1 MERYQ
6 NNGRQHQSIGVVT
19 MTAIGLNDLDAMP
32 YSLDKQDQHFEGVEA
47 DKGQEVLV
55 ITIAQAVV
63 DEGAMMIEKLDTPVA
78 DGAVEASLTLD
89 DLAVTAEIF
98 EVEADLE
105 CHLDHLGK
113 VVVWAQI
120 ARLRVD
126 CEDEEG
132 CANEQKQE

>member
-1 MERYQ
+1 
-6 NNGRQHQSIGVVT
+6 

-32 YSLDKQDQHFEGVEA
+32 YSLDKQNQHFEGVEA
-47 DKGQEVLV
+47 DEGQEVLV
-55 ITIAQAVV
+55 ITIAQTVV

-132 CANEQKQE
+132 CANEKKQE